1 MFDLLKSLLSTIRRD
16 ERGQYEPLQIL
27 VWLVVLVVVV
37 VVLFALLDHIH

>member
-1 MFDLLKSLLSTIRRD
+1 MLATLLSMLRRD